1 MKVIL
6 TENIHKLGSKGDII
20 NVKRGFARNYL
31 VPRNYAIY
39 ATPLNIKKQ
48 EVLKKQFADEDS
60 KQFEYF
66 KQIGDKISGLKL
78 VFVRKVDEHDNLY
91 GSVSEMDILHELKN
105 LDIDISKTAIHMEK
119 HIKHLGDFEVPIK
132 LHKDIS
138 VALHGFIEKEVS
150 EREKSALNEVV
161 DIEQQIPKSET
172 NVENDVSLSS
182 AADSEQVTVQEEA

>member
-1 MKVIL
+1 
-6 TENIHKLGSKGDII
+6 
-20 NVKRGFARNYL
+20 
-31 VPRNYAIY
+31 
-39 ATPLNIKKQ
+39 
-48 EVLKKQFADEDS
+48 
-60 KQFEYF
+60 
-66 KQIGDKISGLKL
+66 
-78 VFVRKVDEHDNLY
+78 
-91 GSVSEMDILHELKN
+91 DILHELKN

>member
-91 GSVSEMDILHELKN
+91 GSVSEMDILNELKN